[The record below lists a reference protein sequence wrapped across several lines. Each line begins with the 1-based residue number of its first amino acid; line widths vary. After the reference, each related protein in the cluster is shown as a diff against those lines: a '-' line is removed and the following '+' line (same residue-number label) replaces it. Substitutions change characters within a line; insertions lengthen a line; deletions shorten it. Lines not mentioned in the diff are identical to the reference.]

1 MLIDRLI
8 YPGKHL
14 AELLFFNFK
23 QYILHRM
30 LSKFTHLVLAL
41 SISAAIPA
49 FAQEE
54 NSPEEEGKR
63 AKERQKEERLK
74 NGYAHTHSSWFL
86 ESLKKKPDVRKAEAA
101 FNKYFSKHPEEDS
114 KVKSRF
120 LTWMQPASLY
130 RGKASKGG
138 AYPAFTKSGAGKIA
152 QRGIAAGTDGTFGTW
167 KMIGPANMGKKQC
180 GNNDMVT
187 GGFCDRV
194 YVNPYNTQNLFA
206 GFSYG
211 GLWVSKNQGS
221 TWQLTDGSFPNGTN
235 TYANRDYYYGEIE
248 AHKMDSNLVYAATEA
263 GLLKSD
269 DGGINW
275 TLLPELNRN
284 NSPDER
290 PYYVALATDNEQV
303 VLSTFGRKLYRSADG
318 GNTWAVVFDNSSGG
332 ANHRGTSQ
340 YNFNTPFGLNDRTYN
355 FFGLEANFSN
365 PDEFYLGVW
374 NSSNQAC
381 IYKSTDKGATFSLLV
396 NLNTLLSTAWDS
408 KTILSIKT
416 IPSSPDILSVLQ
428 HYAKG
433 KPRYRISSA
442 GALLGSD
449 TVNAYVEAFDI
460 DWNNRNIMYQGEY
473 SPNYITKSIDSGKTF
488 AKPYNAGCNYLHADI
503 RGISAVGNVVL
514 VGNDGG
520 LGLSLDGGKTVAGT
534 GFEINS
540 MDIWGF
546 SSSPKS
552 DIVLAGLDHNQTFV
566 RSFDSTG
573 GWRNIKGADAGVCTV
588 NPYQDRWLYYDW
600 AYGINKGFLNNDGSV
615 TESSVASG
623 VDLGSLQFHPYLAYN
638 IFGFK
643 GTKMMQSSDNMTTA
657 AVFKDFGKNIN
668 AIRMTGKDAKTM
680 YVLLTNSMIMKTT
693 DSGATWVNVTPP
705 AAVNGG
711 QTNITAI
718 ETGKTPDELWAAY
731 GNAQNTVKV
740 LSSTDGGTSWTN
752 ITTPE
757 LPAAAVND
765 IAYQRGTNG
774 GVYIMTI
781 TKDGTKVWYRNNTM
795 PKWEQVGSTL
805 PMMGYLKSR
814 LFIVPAK
821 NKIRFGSSRGAWE
834 NELYER
840 STAQA
845 GLAVSKPLVV
855 CSLDSVEFYNAS
867 AVPPGPVTYEWRFPG
882 GSPAVSQL
890 ENPKVLYSAPGQYD
904 ATLRITDANGHTDS
918 ITWTKIVR
926 FERDICGTTDTV
938 AGKMLDI
945 SSATSRIPLKK
956 LNYNSTDFTVMMWVK
971 PKGLQKSFSQI
982 LSVKSPNRFG
992 IGFAF
997 KSYAANTNLVLTNS
1011 TLGYGITSTLNLVP
1025 DEWSHIAVTYTAQGA
1040 KVYVNGGTPWSA
1052 DGSFAA
1058 IDFSQQPLIINDDIH
1073 GQGGDFKG
1081 QLEELT
1087 VYNYPM
1093 TQQEIREKMHLIRR
1107 PSEENGLLCYY
1118 QFNQY
1123 DSLSSTLYD
1132 ALRSGVPSSVNKS
1145 LIVASTAP
1153 VAVGLSET
1161 RSVNAAGAVQF
1172 PQAGLTLTY
1181 AENGTYPKGDVVV
1194 SRLESAPAVVPVTGA
1209 SRYWVIRNYG
1219 DNQANAISQLQLH
1232 QTPDSLYNIHL
1243 QKRAFNAIGTWS
1255 DSVIGNG
1262 LVFDVSGN
1270 DIRDRQVAFA
1280 LTPNNGPAFTVPTS
1294 LSIYRNHTCGY
1305 NADTAV
1311 TGVPQGISDDSGIA
1325 PLITFSDSVAD
1336 TAITRSWTATDNM
1349 GRSSRQT
1356 QLIVLKDTIAP
1367 GIHYDDSLFRCY
1379 NPSGTYTL
1387 PPVQATDNCAVQTIS
1402 YMISGATTRNGNGA
1416 NASGHFN
1423 TGISWIDWLVTD
1435 KAGNTSKRRANLVVN
1450 APLQLSIPNIYAV
1463 NPGGA
1468 LNTIYLGYGPQALT
1482 LSVQASGGTAPYTF
1496 NWSNGSTQSTTIA
1509 QPATA
1514 GQHNYTVTITDAQG
1528 CTDSA
1533 SHQITVAD
1541 IRSGAGKVT
1550 VCHKGENTL
1559 SINAGSVQDH
1569 IAHGDHLGNCNV
1581 TFSGA
1586 ISKAPVTDEG
1596 ITAVIQ
1602 PNPSTTGFVLKV
1614 NAKNTS
1620 AFIVRVYNLT
1630 GQLVEEIKA
1639 NTNEE
1644 VRFGQSYKPGMYL
1657 AEIRLGTLRK
1667 TVEVIKL

>member
-1 MLIDRLI
+1 
-8 YPGKHL
+8 
-14 AELLFFNFK
+14 
-23 QYILHRM
+23 M
-30 LSKFTHLVLAL
+30 LSKFTHFVLAL
-41 SISAAIPA
+41 SISAAIPV
-49 FAQEE
+49 FAQEK

-63 AKERQKEERLK
+63 AKEKKKEERQK
-74 NGYAHTHSSWFL
+74 NGYAHAHSSWFL
-86 ESLKKKPDVRKAEAA
+86 ESQKKKPDVRKAEAA
-101 FNKYFSKHPEEDS
+101 FTKYFSKHPGEDS
-114 KVKSRF
+114 KIKSRF

-130 RGKASKGG
+130 RGKAGKGG
-138 AYPAFTKSGAGKIA
+138 LYPAFEKNSTGKTG
-152 QRGIAAGTDGTFGTW
+152 QRGIAGGIDGTFGTW
-167 KMIGPANMGKKQC
+167 KMIGPANLGKKQC

-211 GLWVSKNQGS
+211 GLWVSRDQGN

-248 AHKMDSNLVYAATEA
+248 AHKMDSNLVYAATES
-263 GLLKSD
+263 GLLKSG

-275 TLLPELNRN
+275 MLLPELNRN
-284 NSPDER
+284 NSPNER
-290 PYYVALATDNEQV
+290 PYYVALATDDEQV
-303 VLSTFGRKLYRSADG
+303 VLSTFGRKLYRSSDG
-318 GNTWAVVFDNSSGG
+318 GNTWTVVFDNSNGG

-365 PDEFYLGVW
+365 PNEFYLGVW
-374 NSSNQAC
+374 NGSNQAC
-381 IYKSTDKGATFSLLV
+381 IYRSTDKGASFSLLV
-396 NLNTLLSTAWDS
+396 NLNTLLSSAWNGS
-408 KTILSIKT
+408 TILSIKT

-428 HYAKG
+428 HYVKG
-433 KPRYRISSA
+433 KPRYRISST
-442 GALLGSD
+442 GSLLGSD

-473 SPNYITKSIDSGKTF
+473 SPNYITRSTDSGRTF

-520 LGLSLDGGKTVAGT
+520 LGLSLDGGKTVVGT

-566 RSFDSTG
+566 RSFDGPG

-615 TESSVASG
+615 TESSVAAD
-623 VDLGSLQFHPYLAYN
+623 VDLGTLQFHPYLAYN

-643 GTKMMQSSDNMTTA
+643 GSKMMQSSDNMTTA
-657 AVFKDFGKNIN
+657 TLFKDFGKNIN

-680 YVLLTNSMIMKTT
+680 YVLLANSTIMKTT
-693 DSGATWVNVTPP
+693 DSGSTWVDVTPP
-705 AAVNGG
+705 PAVNGG
-711 QTNITAI
+711 QVNITAI

-740 LSSTDGGTSWTN
+740 LSSTDGGSSWTN

-840 STAQA
+840 SGLQA
-845 GLAVSKPLVV
+845 GLAVSKASAV
-855 CSLDSVEFYNAS
+855 CSLDSIEFYNAS
-867 AVPPGPVTYEWRFPG
+867 AVPPGPVNYEWHFPG
-882 GSPAVSQL
+882 GSPAFSQL
-890 ENPKVLYSAPGQYD
+890 ENPRVLYSAPGRYD
-904 ATLRITDANGHTDS
+904 ATLKITDANGNTDS
-918 ITWTKIVR
+918 ITWAKIVQ
-926 FERDICGTTDTV
+926 FDRDICGSTDTV

-945 SSATSRIPLKK
+945 SSTTSRIPLKR
-956 LNYNSTDFTVMMWVK
+956 LNYDSTSFTVMMWVK

-982 LSVKSPNRFG
+982 VSVRSPNRLG

-997 KSYAANTNLVLTNS
+997 KGYAANTNLVLTNS
-1011 TLGYGITSTLNLVP
+1011 TLSYGITSTLDLVP
-1025 DEWSHIAVTYTAQGA
+1025 DAWSHIAVTYTAQGA
-1040 KVYVNGGTPWSA
+1040 EVYVNGGTPWSVS
-1052 DGSFAA
+1052 GNFAS
-1058 IDFSQQPLIINDDIH
+1058 IDFSQQPLVINDDIH

-1087 VYNYPM
+1087 VYNYTM

-1107 PSEENGLLCYY
+1107 PSEETGLLCYY

-1132 ALRSGVPSSVNKS
+1132 AMRSGVPSSVNKS
-1145 LIVASTAP
+1145 LIVESTAP
-1153 VAVGLSET
+1153 VATGLSET
-1161 RSVNAAGAVQF
+1161 RPVNSAGAIQF
-1172 PQAGLTLTY
+1172 PQTGLTLTY
-1181 AENGTYPKGDVVV
+1181 TENGTFPKGDVVV
-1194 SRLESAPAVVPVTGA
+1194 SRLESAPAVVPVAGA
-1209 SRYWVIRNYG
+1209 SRYWVIHNYG

-1232 QTPDSLYNIHL
+1232 QSPDSLYNVHL
-1243 QKRAFNAIGTWS
+1243 QKRAFNSTGVWS
-1255 DSVIGNG
+1255 NPSAGNR

-1270 DIRDRQVAFA
+1270 DIRNQQVAFA
-1280 LTPNNGPAFTVPTS
+1280 LTPNSGPVFTAPAS
-1294 LSIYRNHTCGY
+1294 LSIYRNDTCGY

-1311 TGVPQGISDDSGIA
+1311 TGVPQGVSDDSGIV
-1325 PLITFSDSVAD
+1325 PQITFSDAIAD
-1336 TAITRSWTATDNM
+1336 TVINRSWTATDDM

-1356 QLIVLKDTIAP
+1356 QLIMLKDTTAP
-1367 GIHYDDSLFRCY
+1367 AIQYADSLFRCY
-1379 NPSGTYTL
+1379 NTLDTYTL
-1387 PPVQATDNCAVQTIS
+1387 PPVQATDNCAVETIR
-1402 YMISGATTRNGNGA
+1402 YKISGATTRNGNGA
-1416 NASGHFN
+1416 DASGHFN
-1423 TGISWIDWLVTD
+1423 AGVSWIDWLVTD
-1435 KAGNTSKRRANLVVN
+1435 KMGNEGKHRSTLVVN

-1468 LNTIYLGYGPQALT
+1468 PNTIYLGYGPQMLT
-1482 LSVQASGGTAPYTF
+1482 LSAQASGGTAPYTF
-1496 NWSNGSTQSTTIA
+1496 NWSNGSMQNTTTV

-1514 GQHNYTVTITDAQG
+1514 GLHSYTVTITDRQG

-1533 SHQITVAD
+1533 SHQVTVAD
-1541 IRSGAGKVT
+1541 IRSMDNKVT
-1550 VCHKGENTL
+1550 ICHDGVNTL
-1559 SINAGSVQDH
+1559 SINTGSVQDH
-1569 IAHGDHLGNCNV
+1569 IAHGDHLGACRT
-1581 TFSGA
+1581 TFNA
-1586 ISKAPVTDEG
+1586 TISKTPAADNGVT
-1596 ITAVIQ
+1596 ILLQ

-1614 NAKNTS
+1614 NAKLAS
-1620 AFIVRVYNLT
+1620 GFIVRVYNLT
-1630 GQLVEEIKA
+1630 GQLMEEIKA

-1644 VRFGQSYKPGMYL
+1644 VRFGQSYKAGMYM